1 VQLCSRNFVLNG
13 KKIFLTEIF
22 FSFLFWM
29 PLSRVAG
36 KLFWGPTLFPSAY
49 HTASVTGQSPSWMY
63 QAPVYLLSGLTA
75 ELVSGVIWTPMD
87 VAKSRLQR
95 GAEDPSTGRSAVR
108 LLRGVWKREGWRGIF
123 RVRGHSWVLWR
134 DNSNPRST
142 HRGIGCPS
150 RFLGGSDS
158 LLPAVNFKLPRADG
172 WPSPHVSM
180 CNYPHSYAFI

>member
-1 VQLCSRNFVLNG
+1 VSRPGHLQAPCLVLYPSSLGNHFCQSCMRVYPLQLDSLRLLWPCTIPRTMVCATLWPKLCPKSKNRPNR
-13 KKIFLTEIF
+13 IFFFLSF
-22 FSFLFWM
+22 FSFLLGT
-29 PLSRVAG
+29 PGSRIAA

-75 ELVSGVIWTPMD
+75 EMISGVIWTPMD

-123 RVRGHSWVLWR
+123 RVSGHS
-134 DNSNPRST
+134 
-142 HRGIGCPS
+142 
-150 RFLGGSDS
+150 
-158 LLPAVNFKLPRADG
+158 
-172 WPSPHVSM
+172 
-180 CNYPHSYAFI
+180 